1 MKRLFLFFVMSCL
14 YSSISSGQTLT
25 DQIEHAYSSLDSVS
39 YIDEIILSYIKR
51 EEKEL
56 QESFRSFVRMMSK
69 DKDRPDVR
77 KQRISM
83 YIKHFADCEISVA
96 RGKATQL

>member
-39 YIDEIILSYIKR
+39 YIDEILLSYIKR

-56 QESFRSFVRMMSK
+56 
-69 DKDRPDVR
+69 
-77 KQRISM
+77 
-83 YIKHFADCEISVA
+83 
-96 RGKATQL
+96 

>member
-1 MKRLFLFFVMSCL
+1 MSCL

-51 EEKEL
+51 KEKEL

-69 DKDRPDVR
+69 DKDEPCENHMAKDLDGAFRRVR
-77 KQRISM
+77 LCLSQL
-83 YIKHFADCEISVA
+83 VA
-96 RGKATQL
+96 VGIAHW